1 MAYCVDNKFAKYKV
15 TPSTESSVHT
25 WDSAELYK
33 TSYLQQSAK
42 NVFFII
48 KNDLSP

>member
-15 TPSTESSVHT
+15 TPSTESSAHT
-25 WDSAELYK
+25 WDNAELYK

-42 NVFFII
+42 NVFFTI
-48 KNDLSP
+48 KNVRSL